1 MTPSPT
7 SRRGA
12 LHGALVVFVVV
23 IGAITAVASVEQ
35 SEVPPASFRP
45 LSAESPPRNGPLLL
59 AGSGS
64 NLPLTR
70 RLVQGWMAAGGGEAQ
85 VLASIGSG
93 GGLQALRDGVID
105 IALVSRPLR
114 EEEARGVEV
123 VPYARA
129 GIVLATRLELDG
141 VDLPTLRAIYAGT
154 QTETPAGQRIVPVL
168 REEGDSTFAAL
179 SAQDPEF
186 GAAIRSA
193 QREERFR
200 SVFTDQSMEHVLSTV
215 RGSIGLLDQGF
226 LGAQATDV
234 RSVPFGPPPTPGLL
248 ARGEYPYTKDLLL
261 ALPTSPRRS
270 AMAFVDFVRGTVG
283 RRIIREAQYMPLS
296 EETQASEDPETE
308 ETEGDDWG
316 TDEDAAAGEGER
328 D

>member
-1 MTPSPT
+1 MKA
-7 SRRGA
+7 RRGA
-12 LHGALVVFVVV
+12 LHGALVVLVVLV
-23 IGAITAVASVEQ
+23 GALTAVAFVGQ
-35 SEVPPASFRP
+35 SEVPPRSSRP
-45 LSAESPPRNGPLLL
+45 LPLESAPREGPLLL

-70 RLVQGWMAAGGGEAQ
+70 RLVQAWMAAGGGDAQ
-85 VLASIGSG
+85 VLASVGSG

-114 EEEARGVEV
+114 EEEASGMEV

-129 GIVLATRLELDG
+129 GIVLATRLPLEG
-141 VDLPTLRAIYAGT
+141 MDLPTLRAIYAGT
-154 QTETPAGQRIVPVL
+154 HTETPRGQRIVPIL

-193 QREERFR
+193 QLEERFR

-226 LGAQATDV
+226 LSAQATDV
-234 RSVPFGPPPTPGLL
+234 RSVPFGAAPTPALL
-248 ARGEYPYTKDLLL
+248 ARGDYPYTKDLLL
-261 ALPTSPRRS
+261 ALPRSPRPS
-270 AMAFVDFVRGTVG
+270 AMAFVDFVRGSMG
-283 RRIIREAQYMPLS
+283 RHIIRTAQYMPLG
-296 EETQASEDPETE
+296 E
-308 ETEGDDWG
+308 ETEPEESVTGDGMDEG
-316 TDEDAAAGEGER
+316 TDEGTD